1 MPQSESSSSNSNS
14 SSSYGSTVPSVNHG
28 IKLKKL
34 VQTKFTTN
42 NVDGF
47 RMRIEAYSA
56 NLMSNSIF
64 RYIRGPVN
72 SQAIQIDE
80 FDGVCSP
87 SDLEEFNQDS
97 PAQGANPAW
106 FRKNYVD
113 LVFRSQHAAKDAWN
127 LIVSDVR
134 ILVSTLDIMDTI
146 VQEEVIGIGDPL

>member
-1 MPQSESSSSNSNS
+1 
-14 SSSYGSTVPSVNHG
+14 
-28 IKLKKL
+28 
-34 VQTKFTTN
+34 
-42 NVDGF
+42 
-47 RMRIEAYSA
+47 MRIEAYSA

-72 SQAIQIDE
+72 SQSIQIDE

-87 SDLEEFNQDS
+87 SDLEEFNQDA

-127 LIVSDVR
+127 LIVSDVK

-146 VQEEVIGIGDPL
+146 VQEEIIGIGDPL

>member
-1 MPQSESSSSNSNS
+1 MSQSLSSSSS
-14 SSSYGSTVPSVNHG
+14 SGSATPSDKHG

-34 VQTKFTTN
+34 VQTKFTVN

-47 RMRIEAYSA
+47 RMKIEAHSA
-56 NLMSNSIF
+56 NLMSNAIF

-87 SDLEEFNQDS
+87 SDLEEFGQDS

-106 FRKNYVD
+106 FRKDYVD
-113 LVFRSQHAAKDAWN
+113 LVFRSQHASKDAWN
-127 LIVSDVR
+127 LIVSDVK
-134 ILVSTLDIMDTI
+134 ILVSTLDIMDNI